1 MKILTDDKELFKSET
16 FLVLGGKKAV
26 VEFGDSTETIRIIF
40 NFSEN
45 RHKKKAWAEWN
56 AVDSQTLNIA
66 LTNWNDP
73 IRQTL
78 NDPAEIGIFKKRQ
91 LFMVFEVAKLKTNA
105 SLRRVTLFLYLG
117 KEVQNADNS

>member
-1 MKILTDDKELFKSET
+1 MKIITDDKELLESKT

-26 VEFGDSTETIRIIF
+26 VEFGDSTETIRFIF
-40 NFSEN
+40 NFSEDKREN
-45 RHKKKAWAEWN
+45 KTWAEWN

-73 IRQTL
+73 MGQTL
-78 NDPAEIGIFKKRQ
+78 NNPAEIGTFKKRQ
-91 LFMVFEVAKLKTNA
+91 LFMVFVVAKLRTTA

-117 KEVQNADNS
+117 KEVQSADN